1 MEFETERHRMLATQF
16 RKESKNCKTL
26 IVNEEDP
33 IVILYHDGFVE
44 RSLIV
49 INACKGII
57 NINSGEGHAI
67 YKFGNIIDNETLSEI
82 LNYNPSEWA
91 EGCIVSRMGETGR
104 GWIEEAACDWID
116 VNLPVTA
123 DKKYEKM
130 IDDFVSGASTEDEWS
145 YVLEQYEDKLQELGI
160 EIDDISDIGDE
171 IAEEC
176 IHHWVVFNLAI
187 RDVRGNK

>member
-1 MEFETERHRMLATQF
+1 MEFETERHKILATQF
-16 RKESKNCKTL
+16 RKESANCKTL

-44 RSLIV
+44 RTLIV

-57 NINSGEGHAI
+57 NINSSEGHAI
-67 YKFGNIIDNETLSEI
+67 YKFGNIIDNETLTEI

-104 GWIEEAACDWID
+104 GWIEEAVNDWID
-116 VNLPVTA
+116 ANLPITTEHA
-123 DKKYEKM
+123 DM
-130 IDDFVSGASTEDEWS
+130 INDLTSNLSTEEEWS
-145 YVLEQYEDKLQELGI
+145 SVLDQHEDKLNELGI
-160 EIDDISDIGDE
+160 DVDNISNIGDE

-176 IHHWVVFNLAI
+176 IHHWVVFNLSI
-187 RDVRGNK
+187 RDIRGNK